1 MLMFLPPSTRPLSIQ
16 IQVPSAS
23 SARIPSHP
31 TPVPFGFNPFAIG
44 RDRLLHLIQA
54 QSLPDTQ
61 ELAKARAYYQKWQ
74 GAWTK
79 GHTKPSTEERGQI
92 EAFTNQLLSQLPA
105 LAESEHLRPYDIAP
119 NFYETTKLG
128 TPEYKA
134 HSQTPGTQTLK
145 ALALMGLCEHELDIP
160 LGSQIAIPLLPRL
173 MGRTP
178 FDSEVFLLYSRFSLD
193 ANQNTSAWQAL
204 TVGMYLD
211 PNPSRANLEFAAFVG
226 FCCVKD
232 QWVRVQAMIRELA
245 PTPDL
250 ANEVIA
256 KFRPWY
262 EGNNAKAVI
271 VPPAPDSK

>member
-1 MLMFLPPSTRPLSIQ
+1 MLMFFPPSTRSLPVPKQ
-16 IQVPSAS
+16 DPSAPPATILS
-23 SARIPSHP
+23 PPASAPS
-31 TPVPFGFNPFAIG
+31 GFNPFAIG
-44 RDRLLHLIQA
+44 RDRLIPLVQA
-54 QSLPDTQ
+54 QSLPDTP
-61 ELAKARAYYQKWQ
+61 ELEKARAYYQKWQ
-74 GAWTK
+74 GAWIK
-79 GHTKPSTEERGQI
+79 GHTKPSPEERDQI
-92 EAFTNQLLSQLPA
+92 EAFTNKLLSQLPA

-178 FDSEVFLLYSRFSLD
+178 FDSEVLLIYSRFSLD
-193 ANQNTSAWQAL
+193 ANQNTSAWQSL

-211 PNPSRANLEFAAFVG
+211 PSPSRANLEFAAFVG
-226 FCCVKD
+226 FRCVKD

-245 PTPDL
+245 PTSDI

-262 EGNNAKAVI
+262 EGNNAKSVI
-271 VPPAPDSK
+271 VPAAPASK